1 MAGRKNARAPKT
13 IGISRASEILAR
25 DKAVGTPSATREYD
39 FVFSRGRG
47 CYVWDVDGHRYLD
60 FAAGIA
66 VLSAGHANPA
76 IISAVKMQLARGSHC
91 GFYDFCAE
99 TPVAF
104 QEKLVSLMPHGL
116 SKVFLANSGTETV
129 EAAYKLARRHS
140 GRMLTVAFEKCFHG
154 RTMGALSMTS
164 SKPVQREGFG
174 PFLPVQH
181 IPYPY
186 FYRSG
191 FATPEECSRACLQI
205 ADSFFRHH
213 REEIAALFIEPIQG
227 EGGYIV
233 PPAGFLAELKKMCSE
248 HGILFVADE
257 VQTGC
262 YRTGTF
268 LACEQFGVK
277 PDIVCMAKAIGGGFP
292 IGAMVSTHEIMDWPP
307 GAHAN
312 TFGGNLVSCAA
323 GLANL
328 NFLEKR
334 KAGENAAKLGQ
345 LLLKRL
351 GEMEERHKLIGD
363 VRGMGLMAGMEL
375 VRGDGQ
381 KTPARKEV
389 ARLLELCKESGLLL
403 LPAGQS
409 VIRFCPPLV
418 IKKEQ
423 LLHGLDILDRC
434 MAKL

>member
-1 MAGRKNARAPKT
+1 MAVRSHASDVKHGART
-13 IGISRASEILAR
+13 EEIIAR
-25 DKAVGTPSATREYD
+25 DKKVGTPSATREYD
-39 FVFSRGRG
+39 FSFARGKG
-47 CYVWDVDGHRYLD
+47 CYVWDADGKKYLD

-66 VLSAGHANPA
+66 VLSAGHANPEINA
-76 IISAVKMQLARGSHC
+76 AVKRQLDHGSHC
-91 GFYDFCAE
+91 GFYDFYAE
-99 TPVAF
+99 VPVAF
-104 QEKLVSLMPHGL
+104 EEKLVSLMPHGL
-116 SKVFLANSGTETV
+116 DKVFLTNSGTETV

-154 RTMGALSMTS
+154 RTMGSLSMTC
-164 SKPVQREGFG
+164 SKSVQRDGFG
-174 PFLPVQH
+174 PFLPVHH

-191 FATPEECSRACLQI
+191 FSSPEECSDACLQI

-213 REEIAALFIEPIQG
+213 DEDIAAMFVEPIQG

-233 PPAGFLAELKKMCSE
+233 PPKGFLAGLKKLCSE
-248 HGILFVADE
+248 HGIIFVADE

-277 PDIVCMAKAIGGGFP
+277 PDIVCLAKAIGGGFP
-292 IGAMVSTHEIMDWPP
+292 IGAMVSTREIMDWPP

-328 NFLEKR
+328 SFLEKK
-334 KAGENAAKLGQ
+334 KAGENAAKLGKI
-345 LLLKRL
+345 LLERL
-351 GEMEERHKLIGD
+351 NEMKETHKIIGD
-363 VRGMGLMAGMEL
+363 VRGMGLMAGIEM
-375 VRGDGQ
+375 VRNGNE

-389 ARLLELCKESGLLL
+389 ATLLELCKDSGLLL

-409 VIRFCPPLV
+409 VVRFCPPLI

-423 LLHGLDILDRC
+423 LLHGLDIIEKCLG
-434 MAKL
+434 KL